1 MRYISV
7 WNRGRSANT
16 AASPLPYLSNISVFL
31 TDSTTIETGVCGRLS
46 CVYKNGTYGY
56 AKLTEAPK
64 SVPSGRR
71 PPLPPRK
78 TKRRADGSRLREAS
92 RDEDPC
98 TDEGMLAKG
107 ILKEM
112 LRHKSL
118 LNVSDYILSTV
129 SIPSNES
136 PC

>member
-1 MRYISV
+1 VTR
-7 WNRGRSANT
+7 
-16 AASPLPYLSNISVFL
+16 VFR
-31 TDSTTIETGVCGRLS
+31 RLR

-71 PPLPPRK
+71 IPLPPGK
-78 TKRRADGSRLREAS
+78 TKRRADGSRLREAP
-92 RDEDPC
+92 RDENPC
-98 TDEGMLAKG
+98 TDEGTLAKG
-107 ILKEM
+107 IIKERP
-112 LRHKSL
+112 RHKSL
-118 LNVSDYILSTV
+118 LNVTDYILSTV

>member
-1 MRYISV
+1 MERPGTQ
-7 WNRGRSANT
+7 NLQR
-16 AASPLPYLSNISVFL
+16 LLKVFL
-31 TDSTTIETGVCGRLS
+31 VG
-46 CVYKNGTYGY
+46 
-56 AKLTEAPK
+56 AA
-64 SVPSGRR
+64 

-78 TKRRADGSRLREAS
+78 TKRRADGSRLRETLTY
-92 RDEDPC
+92 EDPC
-98 TDEGMLAKG
+98 TGEGTLAKG
-107 ILKEM
+107 IIKEM